1 MKCEVEVTIK
11 PNFYDVQLKQYKKY
25 GDTYI
30 VDKERADDLVA
41 KKLVR
46 IVKNVEEEK
55 KEEAKIEENAT
66 NIEQDAD
73 VSLGRIRRK
82 RNRR

>member
-66 NIEQDAD
+66 NIEQEAD